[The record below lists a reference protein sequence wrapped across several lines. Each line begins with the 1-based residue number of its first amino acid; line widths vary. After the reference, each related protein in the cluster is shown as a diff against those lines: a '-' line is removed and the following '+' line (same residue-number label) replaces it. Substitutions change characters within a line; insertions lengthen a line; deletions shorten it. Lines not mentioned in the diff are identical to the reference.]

1 MKSRRRISG
10 ALALT
15 GLLLAAIP
23 SGLADAAE
31 SFLKTGQS
39 YQSAIEF
46 SSGFKLPLPDGPWSL
61 IGYQKTKDNNDH
73 DVYSLVLA
81 GPLSTA
87 PFKVMEVQFV
97 DTYTGGYQRD
107 VTGFDLSTECS
118 RTNVAYVVL
127 VSNLREAQECW
138 MVNHET
144 GHNWAASS
152 TPRLKD
158 AADFL
163 KAARIQ
169 MPTTMIFTW
178 HHLASR
184 TNQIDV
190 KAWYDPAAEDIRP
203 VREVAWAVSDWQKD
217 RMLADPAKV
226 AYIEKVK
233 AWGADWHKYIKAGFQ
248 KTFNA
253 PSVVISA
260 TPLKAPEP
268 VAAPARASQ
277 PAVSTAPPAPA
288 APAPAAA
295 APARPSA
302 TFSGLPRAPYPSN
315 AGNWYADEP
324 LSAPAPRQASTSSG
338 IARPPVPST
347 TGNAFL
353 DDSGRSPA
361 ANVDDTPRGI
371 VQPPSGGSTPLK

>member
-1 MKSRRRISG
+1 M
-10 ALALT
+10 
-15 GLLLAAIP
+15 GLLLA
-23 SGLADAAE
+23 SGLPGAAVAAE
-31 SFLKTGQS
+31 TALKTGQS
-39 YQSAIEF
+39 YQGVIEF
-46 SSGFKLPLPDGPWSL
+46 SSGFKLPLPDGPWTL
-61 IGYQKTKDNNDH
+61 IGYQKIKNNNDH
-73 DVYSLVLA
+73 DVYNLVLGGA
-81 GPLSTA
+81 FSTA
-87 PFKVMEVQFV
+87 PFKVMEVQFI
-97 DTYTGGYQRD
+97 DTYSGGYQRE

-152 TPRLKD
+152 SPRLKD

-163 KAARIQ
+163 KAAGIQ

-203 VREVAWAVSDWQKD
+203 VAEVAWAVSDWQKD
-217 RMLADPAKV
+217 RMLSDPAKV

-233 AWGADWHKYIKAGFQ
+233 AWGADWHKYIKAGFL

-268 VAAPARASQ
+268 VPAPAPASP
-277 PAVSTAPPAPA
+277 PAISAAPA
-288 APAPAAA
+288 APTSVPNPTAA
-295 APARPSA
+295 SA
-302 TFSGLPRAPYPSN
+302 S
-315 AGNWYADEP
+315 
-324 LSAPAPRQASTSSG
+324 PAPTAQADTSSG
-338 IARPPVPST
+338 FGRPANDRLQGGIARAPLPTAV
-347 TGNAFL
+347 NQH
-353 DDSGRSPA
+353 
-361 ANVDDTPRGI
+361 VDDEGPDNSKAVVESFPAGI
-371 VQPPSGGSTPLK
+371 VQPPTGGSMPLK